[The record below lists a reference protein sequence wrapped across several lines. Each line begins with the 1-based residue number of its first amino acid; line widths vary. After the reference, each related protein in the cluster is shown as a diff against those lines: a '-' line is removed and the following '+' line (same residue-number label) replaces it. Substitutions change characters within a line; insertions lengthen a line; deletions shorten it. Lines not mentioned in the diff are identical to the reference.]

1 VEPWDSKQWAMP
13 VFIRHEELT
22 GRTLR
27 VIYDDA
33 DPSHFVREEQVPPG
47 QVEQGPEDDLMG
59 AGFTEIRLT
68 RLLG

>member
-1 VEPWDSKQWAMP
+1 MP
-13 VFIRHEELT
+13 VFIRYEELT